1 MLRETNLMHE
11 QDWAEKTLSI
21 LREKQFEACER
32 RLSNTLQFGLFS
44 PLATNAHAQ
53 QLFEQSFFA
62 AEAADD
68 TLVTVESLRA
78 DVRRLLPH
86 EVHYLSSAENALM
99 EQLLLAG
106 GRLTS
111 KNWEE
116 IPAAEA
122 LQRRLWCSFQS
133 VGETWTLD
141 LAQELRDPLIKAF
154 TKEKHSSARTRTF
167 RYDVTI
173 HGLLY
178 ITGFLPAKQP
188 REMFRRDVLKS
199 KADWADVIADRYMR
213 ASFEYITDDNRQ
225 VVLLHPALAD
235 PYRLLWT
242 LGGRVNAAITL
253 TEESLLGGMNGV
265 LAEEVALNEAM
276 QNELYGNLRPE
287 WRASEAADD
296 LRFLVK
302 QNVSYRD
309 LEEVMASMLCI
320 RPTDGMRQALK
331 NLYNNTPRWIAM
343 SANLL
348 H

>member
-1 MLRETNLMHE
+1 MLREATLIHE
-11 QDWAEKTLSI
+11 QDWSEKTLSV

-44 PLATNAHAQ
+44 PQATNTYAQ
-53 QLFEQSFFA
+53 RLFEQSYFA
-62 AEAADD
+62 SEVSGDQ
-68 TLVTVESLRA
+68 LMTVEKLRSE
-78 DVRRLLPH
+78 VLRLLPH
-86 EVHYLSSAENALM
+86 EAHYLSSAENALL

-122 LQRRLWCSFQS
+122 LQSRLWCSFQS
-133 VGETWTLD
+133 GGEAWSLE

-154 TKEKHSSARTRTF
+154 TQEKHSSARTRTF

-178 ITGFLPAKQP
+178 ITGFLPAQQP
-188 REMFRRDVLKS
+188 REMFKRDVLKS
-199 KADWADVIADRYMR
+199 KAEWTNVIADRYVK
-213 ASFEYITDDNRQ
+213 ASFEYITDDKQ
-225 VVLLHPALAD
+225 QTVLLHPALAD
-235 PYRLLWT
+235 PFRLLWT
-242 LGGRVNAAITL
+242 LGGKVNAAITL
-253 TEESLLGGMNGV
+253 TEESLLGGMDGM
-265 LAEEVALNEAM
+265 LSEEVALHETILG
-276 QNELYGNLRPE
+276 ELNGNMRPE
-287 WRASEAADD
+287 WRADEAAND

-302 QNVSYRD
+302 QNVSYSE
-309 LEEVMASMLCI
+309 LEAVMASMLCI
-320 RPTDGMRQALK
+320 QPTAALKEALK

>member
-1 MLRETNLMHE
+1 MFRESGLTLE
-11 QDWAEKTLSI
+11 QDWADKTLSI

-32 RLSNTLQFGLFS
+32 RLANTLQFSLFS
-44 PLATNAHAQ
+44 PLASNTYAQ

-62 AEAADD
+62 SEAKGDK
-68 TLVTVESLRA
+68 LVTVESLRA
-78 DVRRLLPH
+78 EVMKLIPH
-86 EVHYLSSAENALM
+86 EVNYLSSAENALL
-99 EQLLLAG
+99 EQLLLNG

-122 LQRRLWCSFQS
+122 LQRRLWCFFQS
-133 VGETWTLD
+133 GGDAWTLE
-141 LAQELRDPLIKAF
+141 LAQDLRDPLMKAF
-154 TKEKHSSARTRTF
+154 SKEEHSSARTRTF

-178 ITGFLPAKQP
+178 ITGFLPAHQP
-188 REMFRRDVLKS
+188 HEMFKRDVLES
-199 KADWADVIADRYMR
+199 EADWATVIADRYIK
-213 ASFEYITDDNRQ
+213 ASFEYIIDDSRQ
-225 VVLLHPALAD
+225 LVLLHPALAD

-253 TEESLLGGMNGV
+253 TEESLLGGMNGM
-265 LAEEVALNEAM
+265 LSEEVAISEAM
-276 QNELYGNLRPE
+276 QNELYGNMRPE
-287 WRASEAADD
+287 WRADEAADD

-302 QNVSYRD
+302 QNVSFQE
-309 LEEVMASMLCI
+309 LEAVMASMLCI
-320 RPTDGMRQALK
+320 RPTDAMRQALK

>member
-1 MLRETNLMHE
+1 MLRETNLIHE
-11 QDWAEKTLSI
+11 QDWSEKTHSI

-32 RLSNTLQFGLFS
+32 RLSKTLQFSLFS
-44 PLATNAHAQ
+44 PLATDTYAQ
-53 QLFEQSFFA
+53 RLFEQSYFA
-62 AEAADD
+62 AEMPSDR
-68 TLVTVESLRA
+68 LMTVETLRA
-78 DVRRLLPH
+78 EVRKLLPR
-86 EVHYLSSAENALM
+86 EAHYLSSAENALA

-122 LQRRLWCSFQS
+122 LANRLWCSFAS
-133 VGETWTLD
+133 AGDTWTLE

-154 TKEKHSSARTRTF
+154 TQEKHSSARTRTF

-178 ITGFLPAKQP
+178 ITGFLPSQQP
-188 REMFRRDVLKS
+188 RDIFMKDVLRS
-199 KADWADVIADRYMR
+199 RAPWAGVIADRYLKS
-213 ASFEYITDDNRQ
+213 SFEYVADERGQIL
-225 VVLLHPALAD
+225 LLHPALAD
-235 PYRLLWT
+235 PNRLLRT

-253 TEESLLGGMNGV
+253 TEEALLGGMNGM
-265 LAEEVALNEAM
+265 LAEEVALHESM
-276 QNELYGNLRPE
+276 QSALQGNLRPE
-287 WRASEAADD
+287 WRADEAADD

-302 QNVSYRD
+302 QNVPYRE
-309 LEEVMASMLCI
+309 LEAVMATMLCI
-320 RPTDGMRQALK
+320 RPTAALKEALK

>member
-1 MLRETNLMHE
+1 MPSSC
-11 QDWAEKTLSI
+11 LSSRF
-21 LREKQFEACER
+21 LPRK
-32 RLSNTLQFGLFS
+32 
-44 PLATNAHAQ
+44 PLTIRW
-53 QLFEQSFFA
+53 SRWKP
-62 AEAADD
+62 
-68 TLVTVESLRA
+68 LRA
-78 DVRRLLPH
+78 HVRRLLPH

-133 VGETWTLD
+133 IGETWTLD

-154 TKEKHSSARTRTF
+154 SQEKHSSARTRTF

-188 REMFRRDVLKS
+188 REMFRRDVLRS
-199 KADWADVIADRYMR
+199 KADWADVIAERYMR

-225 VVLLHPALAD
+225 IVLLHPALAD

-265 LAEEVALNEAM
+265 LAEEVA
-276 QNELYGNLRPE
+276 P
-287 WRASEAADD
+287 
-296 LRFLVK
+296 
-302 QNVSYRD
+302 
-309 LEEVMASMLCI
+309 
-320 RPTDGMRQALK
+320 
-331 NLYNNTPRWIAM
+331 
-343 SANLL
+343 
-348 H
+348 